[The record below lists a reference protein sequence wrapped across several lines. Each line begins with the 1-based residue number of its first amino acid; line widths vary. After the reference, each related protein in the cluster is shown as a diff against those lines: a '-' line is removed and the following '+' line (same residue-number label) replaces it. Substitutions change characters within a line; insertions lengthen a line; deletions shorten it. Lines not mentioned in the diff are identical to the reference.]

1 MPKLR
6 ICLSLICV
14 CLTLGCSPRDFLTRR
29 LAGALIAGSE
39 TFKAPQQFWLRTG
52 VVSAKDYSS
61 PEYLVLQN
69 HGWITGVNVPCT
81 PAPSRTGGASASAC
95 WDVALTPLGV
105 DAFRD
110 LLPSNAP
117 ASQYFGVPVARRELL
132 GISGIA
138 KDGNVAEVD
147 FTWKWTPM
155 NEIGAAL
162 FAAGVKYNS
171 AVEFKHYDDG
181 WQVGEAYLPPRGLTL
196 DDALR
201 NAQPV
206 Q

>member
-29 LAGALIAGSE
+29 LAAALIAGSE
-39 TFKAPQQFWLRTG
+39 TFKSPQQFWLRTG
-52 VVSAKDYSS
+52 VVTEKDYSS
-61 PEYLVLQN
+61 PEYLVLQH

-81 PAPSRTGGASASAC
+81 PAPGTKASGAPAC

-110 LLPSNAP
+110 LLPNNAP
-117 ASQYFGVPVARRELL
+117 PSQYFGVPVARRELL
-132 GISGIA
+132 GINGMV
-138 KDGNVAEVD
+138 KDGSVAEVD

-155 NEIGAAL
+155 NEVGAAL
-162 FAAGVKYNS
+162 YPAGVKYNS
-171 AVEFKHYDDG
+171 TVEFRHYDDG
-181 WQVGEAYLPPRGLTL
+181 WRAGEGHLAPRGQTL
-196 DDALR
+196 DDALKDPQA
-201 NAQPV
+201 AQ
-206 Q
+206 